1 MRMPDSLLLGP
12 LTPMPPP
19 VATGPPG
26 MMYVTLD
33 QEYVRKVE
41 SGEQV
46 NVGEKRDIGRSP
58 GYLY

>member
-1 MRMPDSLLLGP
+1 
-12 LTPMPPP
+12 MPPP

-26 MMYVTLD
+26 MMHVTLD
-33 QEYVRKVE
+33 QEYVRKKVE

-46 NVGEKRDIGRSP
+46 NVEEKRDIGCP